1 MTNKQYRKLRD
12 TVTEPVIIADEHN
25 RFLRQ
30 LHRYPRGR
38 DYNRVKG
45 HVPRDPDII
54 MYHNMPARTAPPTV
68 ETRILGE
75 ALLIAHA
82 MCREGLL
89 NVAKTRTHSYWAEE
103 EIESVFEEN
112 DDLMDGSLP
121 SMSEEEI
128 ELLYLRAMH
137 EVDQY
142 NTDFGG
148 IDYWSP
154 VTRKWHVRKAQLGD
168 EVQIYRGS
176 SDDPTDFYGEEPKD
190 PNERQDD
197 ANHKWDDRFNR
208 MEDWEAGLVDEEY
221 FDIDPWTGR
230 QVVCSDRPFGRWV
243 PVEGKDG
250 KPIPNANGKIV
261 FRFKPRPEFYEERE
275 KYARLERRR
284 HERIGIR

>member
-12 TVTEPVIIADEHN
+12 SVVKPVALTDQDDN
-25 RFLRQ
+25 FLRQ
-30 LHRYPRGR
+30 YHRYPRGR
-38 DYNRVKG
+38 DYNKVKA

-82 MCREGLL
+82 MCRAGLL
-89 NVAKTRTHSYWAEE
+89 SVAKTRTHSYWAHEE
-103 EIESVFEEN
+103 TDSVFEEN
-112 DDLMDGSLP
+112 DDLADGSIP

-142 NTDFGG
+142 NKDFGG
-148 IDYWSP
+148 LDYWSP

-190 PNERQDD
+190 PNERQDS

-208 MEDWEAGLVDEEY
+208 MDDWETGLIDEEY
-221 FDIDPWTGR
+221 FDIDKRTGR
-230 QVVCSDRPFGRWV
+230 QVLCSDRPFGRWV
-243 PVEGKDG
+243 PLERKDRTLVTDSS
-250 KPIPNANGKIV
+250 GKIV
-261 FRFKPRPEFYEERE
+261 FRFKSRPEFYEERE
-275 KYARLERRR
+275 KYARLERARQ
-284 HERIGIR
+284 EKIGIR